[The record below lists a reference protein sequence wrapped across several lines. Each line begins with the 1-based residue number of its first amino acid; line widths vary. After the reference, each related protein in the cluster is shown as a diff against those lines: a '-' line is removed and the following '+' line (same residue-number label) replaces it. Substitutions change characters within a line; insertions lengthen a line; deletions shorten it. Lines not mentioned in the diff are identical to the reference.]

1 MRWPVS
7 EVLRGRGGEG
17 GKGRRSGGGRPLD
30 FGVKNRM
37 RVQRMMGEGMGGV
50 TYDLSNLTLVLFVAN
65 KYVLS
70 IRVSLSA

>member
-1 MRWPVS
+1 M
-7 EVLRGRGGEG
+7 
-17 GKGRRSGGGRPLD
+17 D

-65 KYVLS
+65 KYVF
-70 IRVSLSA
+70 INTCFIKCMI